1 MCLILFAINSHP
13 RYKFVLA
20 ANRDEF
26 FNRPTLF
33 AGRWKED
40 SNIIGGRDV
49 SSNGTW
55 LGITETGK
63 FVAITNYRDPQRENN
78 RAKSRGLLSKEF
90 LLNSQDVKHFTESIS
105 LTRNLY
111 NGFNI
116 LLSDN
121 EFKSITHY
129 SNITN
134 EDTIITSGIHGLSNA
149 FLDTAWPKV
158 ELGKQNLHQILSSP
172 TIDLLDLIK
181 LLKNQS
187 AAPDNLLP
195 ETGISFDLEKKL
207 SPVFISMNGYGT
219 RCSTAMLVDQNDQ
232 VRFLEVSYNENAEVI
247 NSTELSIQLKY

>member
-33 AGRWKED
+33 AGRWEED
-40 SNIIGGRDV
+40 SRIIGGRDV

-55 LGITETGK
+55 LGITENSR
-63 FVAITNYRDPQRENN
+63 FVAITNYRNPHREKDK
-78 RAKSRGLLSKEF
+78 AKSRGLLSKDF
-90 LLNSQDVKHFTESIS
+90 LLSTSKVKHFTNSIS
-105 LTRNLY
+105 LERNLY

-116 LLSDN
+116 LLTKDG
-121 EFKSITHY
+121 FKSITHY
-129 SNITN
+129 SNISN
-134 EDTIITSGIHGLSNA
+134 EDKTITSGIHGLSNA
-149 FLDTAWPKV
+149 FLDTSWPKV
-158 ELGKQNLHQILSSP
+158 EFGKQNLHQILSSP
-172 TIDLLDLIK
+172 TIDPLDLIK

-187 AAPDNLLP
+187 TAPDDLLP
-195 ETGISFDLEKKL
+195 DTGISFDLEKKL

-219 RCSTAMLVDQNDQ
+219 RCSTAILVDQNDQ

-247 NSTELSIQLKY
+247 NSTELVMQLKY